1 MKNNRFILVAV
12 LVILPLSACKMMKTQ
27 VFKITYSPT
36 ADSQDVRVRTTQ
48 GDILFSLRE
57 LTAKDQ
63 ALLRGLR
70 PSECLAVKSP
80 TNPVA
85 EGNAYRFRKAQI
97 KQMVQADPA
106 CRKLKMPNRIILR

>member
-48 GDILFSLRE
+48 GDLLFSARE

-80 TNPVA
+80 TNAVA
-85 EGNAYRFRKAQI
+85 EGNAYRFREAQF
-97 KQMVQADPA
+97 KRMVQADTA
-106 CRKLKMPNRIILR
+106 CRKVKIPSRITWR

>member
-12 LVILPLSACKMMKTQ
+12 LAILPLSACKMMKTQ

-36 ADSQDVRVRTTQ
+36 TDRQDVRVRTTQ

-57 LTAKDQ
+57 LTAKAQ
-63 ALLRGLR
+63 ALLRGVR

-80 TNPVA
+80 TNAVA
-85 EGNAYRFRKAQI
+85 EGNAYRFREAQF
-97 KQMVQADPA
+97 KQIGQADPA
-106 CRKLKMPNRIILR
+106 CRKLKMPNRITWR

>member
-1 MKNNRFILVAV
+1 MKNNLFILVAV
-12 LVILPLSACKMMKTQ
+12 LAILPLSACKMMKTQ

-36 ADSQDVRVRTTQ
+36 TDRQDVRVRTTQ
-48 GDILFSLRE
+48 GDLLFSVRE

-80 TNPVA
+80 TNAVA
-85 EGNAYRFRKAQI
+85 EGNAYRFREAQL

-106 CRKLKMPNRIILR
+106 CRKVKMPNRITWR